1 MTSSTSRSRPK
12 PLWAHLL
19 WALLAMASVS
29 LRPTAAASQGRCSC
43 NRGCHQFPGQCVQSG
58 SSGCEAGFA
67 PFCGTRANS
76 CPNAGWVTCS
86 GECTC
91 VRITPLDAGV
101 VDSGIGDVPRPDVP
115 MSVDVPMFVDV
126 PMSVDRPMPVDR
138 PMSVDVPMSVDRP
151 LPLDAIGPMDAPAA
165 ADVSTPRDVGAPTD
179 APVGADVAAAL
190 DAPRTDAASADVPAR
205 DVGPS
210 PTDAP
215 VSLPDAIDPMDV
227 AQLPDGALV
236 PDAGSPLDAATP
248 DAPAADDAGCVCAGG
263 ACVGGICY
271 RDRCTYNPEL
281 GFTCAIPGTTCRL
294 IGEEPLCIPVC
305 AGVTCADGEFCD
317 EREDGRCVVDRCAS
331 IQCPAGTVCR
341 RNQCGRWGGA
351 DGGIFEAEDAVVVD
365 SDASTSGPPTA
376 MDDGCGCRAGGA
388 SGRPPA
394 GAMLA
399 LMAGWVV
406 VRRRYRASA
415 RK

>member
-1 MTSSTSRSRPK
+1 MTSSSPRSRLK

-19 WALLAMASVS
+19 WALLAVAPAS
-29 LRPTAAASQGRCSC
+29 LRPTAAAAQGRCSC

-76 CPNAGWVTCS
+76 CPNAGWVSCN

-101 VDSGIGDVPRPDVP
+101 VDAGIADVPRPDVP
-115 MSVDVPMFVDV
+115 MSVDA
-126 PMSVDRPMPVDR
+126 
-138 PMSVDVPMSVDRP
+138 PMSVDRP
-151 LPLDAIGPMDAPAA
+151 LPLDVIGPMDAPPGPDAPA
-165 ADVSTPRDVGAPTD
+165 PQDVGARTD
-179 APVGADVAAAL
+179 APVGADVAAPL
-190 DAPRTDAASADVPAR
+190 DAPRTDAAAADAPAR

-215 VSLPDAIDPMDV
+215 VSLPDAAGPTDAAP
-227 AQLPDGALV
+227 LPDGALV
-236 PDAGSPLDAATP
+236 PDATSPLDAATS
-248 DAPAADDAGCVCAGG
+248 DAPPADDAGCVCAGG

-331 IQCPAGTVCR
+331 IQCRAGTVCR

-351 DGGIFEAEDAVVVD
+351 DGGVFEAKDAAVLD

-388 SGRPPA
+388 RGTSPA
-394 GAMLA
+394 GAVLA